1 MKSFHFLSF
10 FVQIE
15 CILKCFLNYIE
26 FTDEP
31 VIDSVVEV
39 KEKPKTP
46 KASDGG
52 AEVDEFANFEFKR
65 KEIAGSESNSET
77 SVAASASSPS
87 QSGDKSTAS
96 ASSSSGPST
105 PQPKASLLSR
115 KSGIFSVMRK
125 ATS

>member
-1 MKSFHFLSF
+1 MHSKNVACL
-10 FVQIE
+10 
-15 CILKCFLNYIE
+15 IE

-46 KASDGG
+46 KASEGQ

-65 KEIAGSESNSET
+65 KEVANSESNSE
-77 SVAASASSPS
+77 SSSAAASSPS
-87 QSGDKSTAS
+87 QSADKAS
-96 ASSSSGPST
+96 ASASASSGPST
-105 PQPKASLLSR
+105 PQPKQSLLSR

-125 ATS
+125 ATTS